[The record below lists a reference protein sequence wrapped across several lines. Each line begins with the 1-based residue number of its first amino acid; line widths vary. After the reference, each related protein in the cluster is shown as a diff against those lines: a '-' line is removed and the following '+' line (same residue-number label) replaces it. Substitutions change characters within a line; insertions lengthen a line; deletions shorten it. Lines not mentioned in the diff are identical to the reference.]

1 MMIMKTSQIDK
12 KEAVNAKIMTED
24 LKLVSL
30 STKKLSFRNIFSKS
44 HSHSEEIEAERMGRE
59 AAEFKNHQD
68 TNLNK
73 LILLRDR
80 FRLNN
85 KLSHK
90 K

>member
-30 STKKLSFRNIFSKS
+30 STKKLSFKNIFSKS
-44 HSHSEEIEAERMGRE
+44 HSHSEEIGVVRMGRE

-73 LILLRDR
+73 
-80 FRLNN
+80 
-85 KLSHK
+85 
-90 K
+90 